1 MLSFFLAHRRIN
13 PPLGYN
19 ACALR
24 FPESPTHHV
33 PSEKF
38 KVQSS
43 RSNELNVELGTLNL
57 ERLTSSLPRSVPRIG
72 WTGGRGCFVSCRAM
86 RVSLPSP
93 PLPNPP
99 PPRLQ
104 GREAGAGWYRRV
116 RCGCSPA
123 SCGAHHR
130 G

>member
-99 PPRLQ
+99 PRLQ